1 MSTTHAL
8 ATEVARRLHDTPYG
22 VHPAPGGFDV
32 VVDLADAR
40 WWGVLSRSG
49 LTKQFRHEVR
59 VDEADG
65 SYRRTDSSR
74 TVEWRAGVGGVADG
88 APAPNVTGE
97 WSTQKGWVYERSSQ
111 KTIGIN
117 DSGRPDLVVDY
128 DFDST
133 VGQRAIKEA
142 AEGLGLKKAMPGEVK
157 VALAFVGGAVLLAV
171 IILVALLV
179 TLL

>member
-8 ATEVARRLHDTPYG
+8 GTEVARRLHDTPYG
-22 VHPAPGGFDV
+22 VHPVPGGFDV

-59 VDEADG
+59 VDEAAG

-74 TVEWRAGVGGVADG
+74 TVEWRAGLGRPGD
-88 APAPNVTGE
+88 APTPTASGE

-117 DSGRPDLVVDY
+117 DAGRPDVVVDY

-142 AEGLGLKKAMPGEVK
+142 AEGLGLKKAVPGEVK
-157 VALAFVGGAVLLAV
+157 VALGFAGGAVLLV
-171 IILVALLV
+171 LVILVVLLV